1 MKLHIVTITYT
12 ALALAESEADALSL
26 ADDIERDEPPN
37 RVAAPFFGE
46 LPPGWDMRC
55 GVYHAGSD
63 NIDVRAA
70 IRLHEASKGGVRWT

>member
-26 ADDIERDEPPN
+26 ADDIERYEPPV
-37 RVAAPFFGE
+37 RSAAPFVGK
-46 LPPGWDMRC
+46 LPPGWNMRC

-63 NIDVRAA
+63 NIGVRAA
-70 IRLHEASKGGVRWT
+70 IRLHEANKGK